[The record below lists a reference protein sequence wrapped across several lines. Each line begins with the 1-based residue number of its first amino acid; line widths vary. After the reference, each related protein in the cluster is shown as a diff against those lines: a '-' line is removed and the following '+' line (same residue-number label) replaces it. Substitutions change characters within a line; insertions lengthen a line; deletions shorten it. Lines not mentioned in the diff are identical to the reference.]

1 MYRFNNKSL
10 FLSNQKW
17 LRHRIVCE
25 AMSPMIEGVI
35 SKPNVVC
42 VFLCRTASQSV
53 NWNVWAIL
61 PRMNAGAFDFGCRVN
76 RIYILTQL
84 WFRILILNILNSG
97 DNTTKPC
104 SILKYTCYE
113 EAEMKFIS
121 QQCCDCD
128 CLPECVS
135 LEYAVDM
142 SKLRIVIE
150 SRYAWD
156 PCHGLTFV
164 IIQLKFLILVTK
176 MIYGKIRSQRV
187 KFIYRS
193 SNTILLH
200 STVQKLHQ
208 YPILLQAVAVYWDCL
223 WEFHCLVSS
232 KKSSILH
239 FGCAANQNSDEFNP
253 IHIILTHK

>member
-17 LRHRIVCE
+17 SSPRIGWE
-25 AMSPMIEGVI
+25 AMSLMIEGVF

-42 VFLCRTASQSV
+42 VFLSRTASQSV

-61 PRMNAGAFDFGCRVN
+61 PRMNAGACDFGCRVSHLVLGIFQQIPKEF
-76 RIYILTQL
+76 RL
-84 WFRILILNILNSG
+84 WKFQNVNSLKLLIQG

-150 SRYAWD
+150 SRYTWD
-156 PCHGLTFV
+156 PCHRRG
-164 IIQLKFLILVTK
+164 
-176 MIYGKIRSQRV
+176 Y
-187 KFIYRS
+187 
-193 SNTILLH
+193 LLW
-200 STVQKLHQ
+200 
-208 YPILLQAVAVYWDCL
+208 YNWNF
-223 WEFHCLVSS
+223 WF
-232 KKSSILH
+232 
-239 FGCAANQNSDEFNP
+239 
-253 IHIILTHK
+253 